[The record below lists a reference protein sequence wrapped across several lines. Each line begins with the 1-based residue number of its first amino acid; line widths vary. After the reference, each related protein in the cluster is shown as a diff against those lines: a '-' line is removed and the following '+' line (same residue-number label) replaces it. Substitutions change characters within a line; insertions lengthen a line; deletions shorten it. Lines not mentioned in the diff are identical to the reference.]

1 MNIRY
6 SNMIGDRPTCPV
18 DRSHRIH
25 GHGSYS
31 RYSNSDGD
39 ELENIPRWICIVCRR
54 TISVAP
60 DNTIPYRPISTT
72 LLEKWFD
79 FRLRGHRPPAVL
91 EKEKGCAERA
101 LERFLQRIPHLA
113 EIMGQMIGVIRPTAT
128 QLWSELR
135 RHAKLAAILGLL
147 AERFKISLVGDY
159 RCLRPWEVS
168 V

>member
-1 MNIRY
+1 M
-6 SNMIGDRPTCPV
+6 
-18 DRSHRIH
+18 
-25 GHGSYS
+25 
-31 RYSNSDGD
+31 
-39 ELENIPRWICIVCRR
+39 
-54 TISVAP
+54 SVAP

-79 FRLRGHRPPAVL
+79 FRLRGDCPPAVS
-91 EKEKGCAERA
+91 EKEKGCVERA

-113 EIMGQMIGVIRPTAT
+113 EIMGQMIDVIRPTAT

-135 RHAKLAAILGLL
+135 KHTELAGILRFLAAK
-147 AERFKISLVGDY
+147 FKISLLGDY